1 MSELPWSWTK
11 LPLPWPLITVGI
23 VNKLITEGLFV
34 FSFVF
39 ARADVQ
45 GGGRKNQRTGEGG
58 RGERGGSPM
67 EGGVRVKGL
76 SSLPGCMLLSLALS
90 SPIKPATPQQYGAI
104 NYRHA
109 AINAERRGEERQE
122 HINRTNGHIKDIK
135 PCSLPLSNT
144 HTHSLCTFYLFEMSL
159 CFWMSLGLFQIQMGK
174 KKKLHNACIP
184 DSFMILRQIYEK
196 G

>member
-1 MSELPWSWTK
+1 
-11 LPLPWPLITVGI
+11 
-23 VNKLITEGLFV
+23 
-34 FSFVF
+34 
-39 ARADVQ
+39 
-45 GGGRKNQRTGEGG
+45 
-58 RGERGGSPM
+58 M

-144 HTHSLCTFYLFEMSL
+144 HKHSLSAPFTFLRCHSVSEWVWVCFKYRWERKKTAQCMHSWLFHDTEANLWKRLKTMWRFRL
-159 CFWMSLGLFQIQMGK
+159 TVLTAVCFYCPRVTDKNPVTSTEPK
-174 KKKLHNACIP
+174 
-184 DSFMILRQIYEK
+184 
-196 G
+196 